1 MSAETFETACLL
13 PSRRAVETPAYV
25 RSDLSVRPGTP
36 VIQLSRNE
44 SAMVLPQNWLEAAAH
59 AATAGSGYPD
69 GDCRELRRAIAETF
83 LLDEQRIVCG
93 AGLMECLQSVALAY
107 LDPGDKVVIPE
118 HAFAFF
124 RNVTQ
129 LAGAQAVLVPE
140 KDFQVDIDSILRAV
154 DESTKMVIFANPG
167 NPTGTYLSREC
178 IVRLR
183 LHLPPSTLLVVDEAY
198 AEFVRDD
205 RYEPL
210 FDLADWG
217 NVLILRTF
225 SKTYGLAGFR
235 VGWAYG
241 PPEIVDYLLRI
252 QVPAIVNA
260 VAQAIAAVAVR
271 DQEYVC
277 SFKREMIAIRRRFI
291 DQLMLLPRIS
301 PLESETN
308 FVLLRTRSEAEAR
321 SLDAFLRHHGVVL
334 RRQTGVGLGDSLRAT
349 IGTET
354 QMQCVAARIA
364 EWCVEVM

>member
-1 MSAETFETACLL
+1 MDAS
-13 PSRRAVETPAYV
+13 AYV
-25 RSDLSVRPGTP
+25 RSDLSVRPGIP
-36 VIQLSRNE
+36 VIQLSKNE
-44 SAMVLPQNWLEAAAH
+44 SAMPLPPHWVQAAAQAV
-59 AATAGSGYPD
+59 AAGASYPEPE
-69 GDCRELRRAIAETF
+69 CRDLRLAIAETF
-83 LLDEQRIVCG
+83 CLDERRIVCG
-93 AGLMECLQSVALAY
+93 AGLMECLQSIALAY

-129 LAGAQAVLVPE
+129 LAGAQAILVPE
-140 KDFQVDIDSILRAV
+140 KDFHVDIDSILRGV

-167 NPTGTYLSREC
+167 NPTGTYLSREY

-183 LHLPPSTLLVVDEAY
+183 LQLPPSTLLVIDEAY

-205 RYEPL
+205 LYHPL

-235 VGWAYG
+235 VAWAYG
-241 PPEIVDYLLRI
+241 PPEIVEYLRRI
-252 QVPAIVNA
+252 QVPAIVSS

-291 DQLMLLPRIS
+291 DKLVTLPRIS
-301 PLESETN
+301 HRESETN
-308 FVLLRTRSEAEAR
+308 FVLLRTKSEAEAR
-321 SLDAFLRHHGVVL
+321 SLDTFLRQHGIVL
-334 RRQTGVGLGDSLRAT
+334 RRQTGVGLGECLRAS
-349 IGTET
+349 IGTEE
-354 QMQCVAARIA
+354 QMQFVAARIA
-364 EWCVEVM
+364 EWCVDVM